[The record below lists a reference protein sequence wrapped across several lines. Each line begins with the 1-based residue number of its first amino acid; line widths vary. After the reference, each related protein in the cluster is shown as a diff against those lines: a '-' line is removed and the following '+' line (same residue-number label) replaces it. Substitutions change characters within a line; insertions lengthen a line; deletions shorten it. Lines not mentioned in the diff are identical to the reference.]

1 MSDTLDPRRCALL
14 TINVQN
20 DFTRNDSLH
29 AMPGTDEL
37 VPVMGSVVDGFRALR
52 LPIVHMVRLYHA
64 DGSNAEITRRSL
76 IAAGMP
82 VVRPGTEGSEV
93 RSELQPP
100 DGFLLDHEAL
110 LEGKAQPVA
119 PREWVMYKP
128 RWGAF
133 YETGLSGHLH
143 GLDVDTVAVI
153 GTNFPNCPRTT
164 IYEASERDFHVVVVS
179 DAISRIYPRGL
190 DECAGIGARVS
201 TSDRLLEWLRA
212 AR

>member
-1 MSDTLDPRRCALL
+1 MSETPDPRRCALL
-14 TINVQN
+14 AVNVQN
-20 DFTRNDSLH
+20 DFTRHNSLH
-29 AMPGTDEL
+29 ALPGTDEI
-37 VPVMGSVVDGFRALR
+37 VPVMGAVVDGFRALR
-52 LPIVHMVRLYHA
+52 LPVVHMVRLYHA
-64 DGSNAEITRRSL
+64 DGSNAEVTRRSL
-76 IAAGMP
+76 VAAGVP

-93 RSELQPP
+93 RPELQPP

-133 YETGLSGHLH
+133 YDTGLAAHLRA
-143 GLDVDTVAVI
+143 LDVDTVAVI

-190 DECAGIGARVS
+190 DECASIGARVL
-201 TSDRLLEWLRA
+201 TSDRLLDWLRA